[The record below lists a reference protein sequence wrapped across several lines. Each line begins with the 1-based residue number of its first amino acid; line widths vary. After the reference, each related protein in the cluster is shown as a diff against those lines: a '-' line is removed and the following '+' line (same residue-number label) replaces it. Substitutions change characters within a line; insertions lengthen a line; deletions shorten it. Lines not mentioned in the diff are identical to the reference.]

1 MRKHVPK
8 RLRSIIFRLCWWANV
23 FNNLSL
29 PPRSQAAGACHRLLP
44 GTAVRD
50 CGEATLLELCL
61 TIPVSF
67 KHTWHLP
74 SNAFRPLKGV
84 RSKAAWSLLETNIS
98 VFCLGFGDAGVWE
111 GNSLIVWFFF
121 SLKTKHSKLN
131 PFMLTGLSFPTVIFS
146 WNLWSLP

>member
-8 RLRSIIFRLCWWANV
+8 RLRSIIFWLCWWANV

-61 TIPVSF
+61 TISVFF

-84 RSKAAWSLLETNIS
+84 RPKAVWSPLETNIS
-98 VFCLGFGDAGVWE
+98 VFCLGFGDAGV
-111 GNSLIVWFFF
+111 GGWFFDCLIF
-121 SLKTKHSKLN
+121 FPLKTKHSKLN
-131 PFMLTGLSFPTVIFS
+131 SFMLTGLSFPTVIFS